1 MKARMKAK
9 QVTVSKARKNNKMT
23 RSTKKIVLYIFGGV
37 QLLIGLHGLYI
48 FVMNNYID
56 KVDEVMRITF
66 TMKEVITIGLIISG
80 LFFIILMVR
89 RK

>member
-1 MKARMKAK
+1 MKARQRA
-9 QVTVSKARKNNKMT
+9 VSRNNNKKI
-23 RSTKKIVLYIFGGV
+23 KKLALYIFGGI

-48 FVMNNYID
+48 FAMENYID
-56 KVDEVMRITF
+56 KVDKVMSATF